1 MYVASASTT
10 LKLHEFPSGD
20 AVHNY
25 QPGTKVDGPIRSVSW
40 SRDGNWLVIVPHF
53 GPPEILTVKS
63 NLKLLKFIPNVE
75 EPTCA
80 AFLSSKKT
88 LGIST
93 KNGLVMLYD
102 VKSRIVKKRFPRCI
116 SQITHLE
123 FSTKDTHCAAACKN
137 GDVCVFNTVT
147 NSPPSILKVP
157 KSTSVSC
164 MKINSLKHNLMCGG
178 SNEGVVTVWDSNVGK
193 PKWFREAFSAPVN
206 AVTFSTINQDL
217 IASAGGDRQF
227 LFFDYNE
234 RKQVASV
241 TVDNN
246 ITSLDYS
253 QDGMHVIAGSQ
264 NGRVFIYDCRNISE
278 PVHSF
283 QAHKATV
290 RHLAFQKRCEKVNSG
305 SMSSLLSDVVSPVL
319 PAESQKKT
327 HRTSDLFGL
336 APAGSGSVSMTDI
349 ANRRTLSKDEGD
361 SFLLA
366 LGIEEGNSATSHND
380 SVFSKHS
387 ASKLPALLCT
397 NPGGDNIPTPNSAK
411 LFEPKQILSD
421 MQFSSTPKVCPGSGS
436 GDKTVE
442 IKSILESMDIKST
455 LREIFKEELDK
466 HMEEAKKIVELSGMH
481 TIHELRRN
489 LFDIQMLQVKQ
500 FVYMEKVFEAMK
512 HATPFLAAGCDMNSL
527 VEENEQ
533 LKVMNKFLEEQLK
546 NAMMTKDNGSE
557 IL

>member
-10 LKLHEFPSGD
+10 IKLHEFPSGE

-53 GPPEILTVKS
+53 GPPEILTVKN

-102 VKSRIVKKRFPRCI
+102 VKTRIVKKRFPRCI

-123 FSTKDTHCAAACKN
+123 FSTKDTHCAVACKN

-157 KSTSVSC
+157 KSSS
-164 MKINSLKHNLMCGG
+164 
-178 SNEGVVTVWDSNVGK
+178 
-193 PKWFREAFSAPVN
+193 
-206 AVTFSTINQDL
+206 
-217 IASAGGDRQF
+217 
-227 LFFDYNE
+227 
-234 RKQVASV
+234 
-241 TVDNN
+241 
-246 ITSLDYS
+246 
-253 QDGMHVIAGSQ
+253 DGLHVIAGSQ
-264 NGRVFIYDCRNISE
+264 NGQVFIYDCRNISE

-290 RHLAFQKRCEKVNSG
+290 RHLAFQKRCEKANSG

-327 HRTSDLFGL
+327 LRTSDLFGL
-336 APAGSGSVSMTDI
+336 APAGSTSISATDI

-361 SFLLA
+361 SFLVA
-366 LGIEEGNSATSHND
+366 LGIEEGSSVGSHND

-387 ASKLPALLCT
+387 VSKLPALLST
-397 NPGGDNIPTPNSAK
+397 NPGGDTIPTPNSAN
-411 LFEPKQILSD
+411 LFEPKHILSD
-421 MQFSSTPKVCPGSGS
+421 MHFSSTPKIITGTGS

-442 IKSILESMDIKST
+442 LKSILESMDIKST
-455 LREIFKEELDK
+455 LKELFKEELE
-466 HMEEAKKIVELSGMH
+466 HHREEVKKIVELNGMH

-512 HATPFLAAGCDMNSL
+512 HATPFLSAGCDMNTL

-546 NAMMTKDNGSE
+546 NAMITKENGSE